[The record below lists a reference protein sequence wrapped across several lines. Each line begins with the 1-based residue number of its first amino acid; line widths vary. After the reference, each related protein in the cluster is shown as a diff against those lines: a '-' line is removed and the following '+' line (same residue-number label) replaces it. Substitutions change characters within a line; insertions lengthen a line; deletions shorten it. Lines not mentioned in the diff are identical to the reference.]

1 MKILQISSAK
11 DYGGGEK
18 HLVDLCRGLQENGHE
33 VFVAMRKENGYEEKL
48 NFLPADHILH
58 TSLRNSLDLL
68 SAHNISR
75 FLKKHTID
83 IVHAHLARDYPPA
96 SMAVRLHSRS
106 KLIVTRHVLFP
117 MKNLHKIV
125 LSNVSKAIA
134 VSSAVEAN
142 LEKTFPKDKVVC
154 VPNGI
159 DIAKLADVDHKTLSK
174 QFRFERNIP
183 FDVQV
188 VGTVGELKPLKGQED
203 LVLAANEIVKKFP
216 DTHFVIVGVDNS
228 IDQSYRRKLKRLVKV
243 FGLERQFTFLDW
255 IEDTA
260 PLLSAFDVFVS
271 PSHTESF
278 GLAILEAM
286 ASGTAV
292 VSTDTGG
299 AKELITDG
307 ESGLLAEIKDPVD
320 LAGKVCALLEDEFKR
335 IELGTNAQRIAKE
348 KFNLAKMIERTEAV
362 YRECLEVEGS

>member
-11 DYGGGEK
+11 NFGGGEK
-18 HLVDLCRGLQENGHE
+18 HLVDLCRGLRAKGHE
-33 VFVAMRKENGYEEKL
+33 VFVAMRADNGFEEKL
-48 NFLPADHILH
+48 NFIPADHILH

-75 FLKKHTID
+75 FLKKRKID

-96 SMAVRLHSRS
+96 SMAVRLYPRS

-117 MKNLHKIV
+117 MKNLHKLV
-125 LSNVSKAIA
+125 LSNVEKAIA

-142 LEKTFPKDKVVC
+142 LLKTFPKEKVVC

-159 DIAKLADVDHKTLSK
+159 DIASFEEKDRKKLSRE
-174 QFRFERNIP
+174 FRFERNIP
-183 FDVQV
+183 FDVPV

-203 LVLAANEIVKKFP
+203 LVIAAGEIVKEFP

-228 IDQSYRRKLKRLVKV
+228 IDQNYRRKLKRLVKV
-243 FGLERQFTFLDW
+243 FGLEKQFTFLDW
-255 IEDTA
+255 VEDTT
-260 PLLSAFDVFVS
+260 PLLSALDVFVS
-271 PSHTESF
+271 PSHSESF

-292 VSTDTGG
+292 VSTETGG
-299 AKELITDG
+299 AKELIDHDK
-307 ESGLLAEIKDPVD
+307 SGFLTAVKDPVD
-320 LAGKVCALLEDEFKR
+320 LAKNICALLGDEAKR
-335 IELGTNAQRIAKE
+335 REFGAISQRIAKE
-348 KFNLAKMIERTEAV
+348 RFSLDRMIGRTEEI
-362 YRECLEVEGS
+362 YQKCLET